1 MTPSAGIL
9 DISGFAYTGN
19 NCYKD
24 QRINYRSLFVCFLHI
39 MKNSKCTVTTAVQEK
54 YSLEHI
60 TEQLHQQRL
69 NARKQSSKKKKIIK
83 EEEVKNVEAFVFIT
97 IATLFISQE
106 MHSLLKNTGNIKLEK
121 HSLFPQQPSKH

>member
-1 MTPSAGIL
+1 MFSPHYEKFQMYSYNCGSRKIF
-9 DISGFAYTGN
+9 SRAYNRAAAPT
-19 NCYKD
+19 KTE
-24 QRINYRSLFVCFLHI
+24 
-39 MKNSKCTVTTAVQEK
+39 CTVHVNNQVK
-54 YSLEHI
+54 
-60 TEQLHQQRL
+60 
-69 NARKQSSKKKKIIK
+69 KKKKIIK